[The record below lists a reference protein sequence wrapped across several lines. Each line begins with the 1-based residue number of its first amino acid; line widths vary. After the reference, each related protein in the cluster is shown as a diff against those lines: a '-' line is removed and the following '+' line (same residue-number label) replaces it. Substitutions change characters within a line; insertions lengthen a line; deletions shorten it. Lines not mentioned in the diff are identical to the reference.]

1 MTDSIRQTTPPAGE
15 RAPAGLSHRD
25 VLLVF
30 SGLML
35 GIFLAALDQTIVA
48 TALPTIVG
56 DLHGLNHIGWVV
68 TAYLLAVA
76 VVLPAYGKAGDLFGR
91 KRVFQ
96 FAIIVFIAGSIASG
110 LAQSMAQLITFRAVQ
125 GAGAGGLIIGAQA
138 IIGDI
143 VSPRERGRYQGLIG
157 AVFGLASVIGPLLG
171 GFFVDNL
178 SWRWIF
184 YINVPVAIVALIVT
198 GVVLRLPRPPARPR
212 VDVAGMALL
221 GGAVI
226 CLVLLTSWGG
236 TTYPWGSGVIIGLAV
251 GTVVLAAAWLISARY
266 AADPVIP
273 LRLFRDRVFW
283 VACAIS
289 LIVGVAMFG
298 AISYLPT
305 YLQIVTG
312 VSPTT
317 SGLLLTPL
325 VVGIVAT
332 AIGSGIL
339 IARTGRYKIFPIAG
353 TVVVAIG
360 LYLLSRLGV
369 HTSHLQSSLDIVVL
383 GLGIGLIMQVMVL
396 VVQNTAAPRDLGA
409 ATSTVNLSRQIGSSV
424 GVALIGALFIHRL
437 TSRLTEPA
445 AGLRARRQPGR
456 LDHAAGPGPP
466 PRAHPAGDRAGIRAG
481 TAADLRL
488 PHPAGRSRVRARAHP
503 ARGAAANP
511 RARRWP
517 GIRAKPGAAGPLTRR
532 ARSQRPSSTGEWCS
546 TPLRASG
553 ELPAHARRRG
563 SGHELAGDPPAE
575 GIQPLAM
582 ERCPDLAEPLCAQLA
597 PVWELIASLPA
608 PRCDHRQ
615 HENPALA

>member
-1 MTDSIRQTTPPAGE
+1 M
-15 RAPAGLSHRD
+15 
-25 VLLVF
+25 
-30 SGLML
+30 
-35 GIFLAALDQTIVA
+35 
-48 TALPTIVG
+48 
-56 DLHGLNHIGWVV
+56 
-68 TAYLLAVA
+68 
-76 VVLPAYGKAGDLFGR
+76 
-91 KRVFQ
+91 
-96 FAIIVFIAGSIASG
+96 
-110 LAQSMAQLITFRAVQ
+110 
-125 GAGAGGLIIGAQA
+125 
-138 IIGDI
+138 
-143 VSPRERGRYQGLIG
+143 
-157 AVFGLASVIGPLLG
+157 FGLASVIGPLLG

-236 TTYPWGSGVIIGLAV
+236 TTYPWGSGVIIGLGVA
-251 GTVVLAAAWLISARY
+251 TVVLTAAWLASARY

-289 LIVGVAMFG
+289 LIVGAAMFG

-353 TVVVAIG
+353 TVAVATG

-369 HTSHLQSSLDIVVL
+369 HTSRLQSSLDIVVL

-437 TSRLTEPA
+437 TSRLTILLPGFGHAGDRVASITPQDLAHLPPA
-445 AGLRARRQPGR
+445 TRQVIELAFAQALPPIYGYLIPLAGAAFMLALILPEVPLRTRA
-456 LDHAAGPGPP
+456 HAAGQVSDQSQAPQ
-466 PRAHPAGDRAGIRAG
+466 
-481 TAADLRL
+481 
-488 PHPAGRSRVRARAHP
+488 AR
-503 ARGAAANP
+503 
-511 RARRWP
+511 
-517 GIRAKPGAAGPLTRR
+517 
-532 ARSQRPSSTGEWCS
+532 
-546 TPLRASG
+546 
-553 ELPAHARRRG
+553 
-563 SGHELAGDPPAE
+563 
-575 GIQPLAM
+575 
-582 ERCPDLAEPLCAQLA
+582 
-597 PVWELIASLPA
+597 
-608 PRCDHRQ
+608 
-615 HENPALA
+615 

>member
-35 GIFLAALDQTIVA
+35 GMFLAALDQTIVA

-76 VVLPAYGKAGDLFGR
+76 VVMPAYGKAGDLFGR

-96 FAIIVFIAGSIASG
+96 FAIIVFIAGSMASG

-125 GAGAGGLIIGAQA
+125 GAGAGGLMIGAQA

-143 VSPRERGRYQGLIG
+143 ISPRERGRYQGLIG
-157 AVFGLASVIGPLLG
+157 AMFGLASVIGPLLG

-198 GVVLRLPRPPARPR
+198 GVVLRLPRPPARPP
-212 VDVAGMALL
+212 VDFLGMALL
-221 GGAVI
+221 GGAVV

-236 TTYPWGSGVIIGLAV
+236 TTYPWESGVIIGLSAA
-251 GTVVLAAAWLISARY
+251 TVTLAAAWLVSARY
-266 AADPVIP
+266 AADPIIP

-289 LIVGVAMFG
+289 LILGVAMFG

-305 YLQIVTG
+305 YLQVVTG
-312 VSPTT
+312 VSPTA

-332 AIGSGIL
+332 AIGSGVL
-339 IARTGRYKIFPIAG
+339 ITRTGRYKIFPIAG
-353 TVVVAIG
+353 TVVIGIG

-369 HTSHLQSSLDIVVL
+369 HTSHLGSSLDMMVL

-409 ATSTVNLSRQIGSSV
+409 ATSTVNLSRQVGSSV

-437 TSRLTEPA
+437 TSRLTVLLPGFTHTGSRVASITPRDLAHFPVPIRQAIELAFAQALPPIYAYLIPLAGA
-445 AGLRARRQPGR
+445 ALLLALILPEVPLRT
-456 LDHAAGPGPP
+456 
-466 PRAHPAGDRAGIRAG
+466 RAHIAGQV
-481 TAADLRL
+481 
-488 PHPAGRSRVRARAHP
+488 P
-503 ARGAAANP
+503 
-511 RARRWP
+511 
-517 GIRAKPGAAGPLTRR
+517 
-532 ARSQRPSSTGEWCS
+532 
-546 TPLRASG
+546 
-553 ELPAHARRRG
+553 
-563 SGHELAGDPPAE
+563 
-575 GIQPLAM
+575 
-582 ERCPDLAEPLCAQLA
+582 
-597 PVWELIASLPA
+597 
-608 PRCDHRQ
+608 
-615 HENPALA
+615 